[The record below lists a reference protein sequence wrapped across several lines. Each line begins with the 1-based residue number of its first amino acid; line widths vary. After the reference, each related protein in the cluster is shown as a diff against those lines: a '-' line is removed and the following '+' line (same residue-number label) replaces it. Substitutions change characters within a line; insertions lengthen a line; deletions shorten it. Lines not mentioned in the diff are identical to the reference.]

1 MTTGNSYATPAAS
14 PLTLGE
20 RILSAGIRAL
30 PLKHGKHRLLDR
42 ICARSWVKREG
53 NVAIKVGG
61 KEIVVATDDLVGWHF
76 AVLRNFDPEV
86 SEVLARAADPETSEV
101 FWDIGANKG
110 SCFSDLAT
118 RLPRLKVVAIE
129 PFSRH
134 AENNLRNLESL
145 CPGRYEYVQR
155 GVGLEETQTT
165 LVIPQ
170 ANMGRASLHL
180 QAEPGDFQETI
191 SITTASAIA
200 EKSPF
205 GWPTLAKIDVEGHEP
220 QVFAS
225 LAPCFEQQICK
236 VVVFENHARESD
248 SFRMIKDLIEPF
260 GYQTFAIQKSIW
272 STQLVPA
279 REQVPSSTDYAII
292 RSDLV
297 EQSKALRGM
306 FRR

>member
-1 MTTGNSYATPAAS
+1 MTTGNYCATPATN

-20 RILSAGIRAL
+20 RLLSAGMRAL
-30 PLKHGKHRLLDR
+30 PVKHGKHRLLDR

-61 KEIVVATDDLVGWHF
+61 KEVIVATDDLVGWHF

-86 SEVLARAADPETSEV
+86 SEVLVRAADPDTSEV

-118 RLPRLKVVAIE
+118 RLPKLKVVAIE

-145 CPGRYEYVQR
+145 CAGRYEYVQR
-155 GVGLEETQTT
+155 GIGVEETQTT
-165 LVIPQ
+165 LVIPHS
-170 ANMGRASLHL
+170 NMGKASLHL
-180 QAEPGDFQETI
+180 QAKPGDLQETI
-191 SITTASAIA
+191 TITTASAIA
-200 EKSPF
+200 ENSAF

-225 LAPCFEQQICK
+225 LAPCFEQRICK

-248 SFRMIKDLIEPF
+248 SFRTIKGLIEPF

-272 STQLVPA
+272 STQLLPA
-279 REQVPSSTDYAII
+279 QEQVPGSTDYAII

-297 EQSKALRGM
+297 ESNKPLRAM